1 MINWLAGQLL
11 GKEFKALV
19 CDSGIFSTKTFASA
33 TDEGWF
39 PSHDF
44 EGYWW
49 AEWKK
54 SIEKWDS
61 SSFVD
66 NWTTPM
72 MIVHNEKDFRHPI
85 TEGVAAFNVSQERK
99 IESAFLTFEDEGDM
113 AVQPEN
119 MLVLYKEIF
128 RFLNPFVGIE
138 GSGPD

>member
-1 MINWLAGQLL
+1 MINWLAGQPL

-49 AEWKK
+49 AEGKK

-99 IESAFLTFEDEGDM
+99 IESAFLTFEDEGHM

-119 MLVLYKEIF
+119 MLVLYIEIF
-128 RFLNPFVGIE
+128 RFLNRFVGIE
-138 GSGPD
+138 ESGPD